1 VTKIKKQLILTALTI
16 LLISSGPFFG
26 FTEII
31 DKIFAVVNGE
41 VITYSELKSAEIEMT
56 RFLAQQ
62 YEGEELEK
70 QVNEMKKDLLNR
82 LIEQKLIFSYA
93 KEEDYDVDG
102 ILELIIKDIKKQNNI
117 NSDEELKAAL
127 ASQGL
132 EYDQW
137 KKQLRETQIQQQFIR
152 EKIGPKINI
161 DSSAIMEHYKKNI
174 DDYTIPEKYSL
185 NCIFLNKENYLA
197 PSALKE
203 KMKAIDGELATNS
216 FEEVAK
222 EYSELPGE
230 DNNYFLGEFKK
241 GELDA
246 KIEEASFQLKEG
258 GHSEWIETE
267 NGFYITQ
274 LIKRTESKLVE
285 YKSVREEI
293 ENKLKMAEQEK
304 LLKEYIEQLKKESH
318 IKIYEDF

>member
-1 VTKIKKQLILTALTI
+1 MKIKKQLILAALTI

-26 FTEII
+26 FPEII

-41 VITYSELKSAEIEMT
+41 IITYSELKSAEIEMT

-62 YEGEELEK
+62 YKGEELEN
-70 QVNEMKKDLLNR
+70 QVREMKENLLNR
-82 LIEQKLIFSYA
+82 LIEQKLILSYA
-93 KEEDYDVDG
+93 KDEDYDVDG
-102 ILELIIKDIKKQNNI
+102 IVELIIKDIKKQNNI

-137 KKQLRETQIQQQFIR
+137 IKQLKETQVQQQFIR
-152 EKIGPKINI
+152 DKIAPKIKI

-174 DDYTIPEKYSL
+174 NDYTIPAKFSL

-203 KMKAIDGELATNS
+203 KMGAIDGELETNS

-222 EYSELPGE
+222 KYSELPSE
-230 DNNYFLGEFKK
+230 DNNYFLGEFEK

-246 KIEEASFQLKEG
+246 KIEEASFQLKIGE
-258 GHSEWIETE
+258 HSGWIETE

-274 LIKRTESKLVE
+274 LIKQTESKLVE
-285 YKSVREEI
+285 YKIVREEI

-318 IKIYEDF
+318 IKIYEEF

>member
-1 VTKIKKQLILTALTI
+1 MKIKKQLILTVLTI

-26 FTEII
+26 FPEII

-41 VITYSELKSAEIEMT
+41 IITYSELKSAEIEMT
-56 RFLAQQ
+56 RYLAQQ

-70 QVNEMKKDLLNR
+70 QVNEMKKNLLNR
-82 LIEQKLIFSYA
+82 LIEQKLLLSYA
-93 KEEDYDVDG
+93 IEKDYDVDG

-117 NSDEELKAAL
+117 NTDEELKAAL

-132 EYDQW
+132 DYDQW
-137 KKQLRETQIQQQFIR
+137 KKQLRETQVQQQFIR
-152 EKIGPKINI
+152 EKIGPKVKI
-161 DSSAIMEHYKKNI
+161 DSSTIMEHYKKNI
-174 DDYTIPEKYSL
+174 DDYTIPAKFSL
-185 NCIFLNKENYLA
+185 NCIFLNKENYLS

-203 KMKAIDGELATNS
+203 KMKTIDAELETNP
-216 FEEVAK
+216 FIEIAK
-222 EYSELPGE
+222 KYSELPSE

-258 GHSEWIETE
+258 EHSGWIETE
-267 NGFYITQ
+267 TGFYITQ
-274 LIKRTESKLVE
+274 LFKRTESKLVE
-285 YKSVREEI
+285 YKLVREEI

-318 IKIYEDF
+318 IKIYEEF

>member
-1 VTKIKKQLILTALTI
+1 MTKIKKQLILTALTI

-41 VITYSELKSAEIEMT
+41 IITYSELKSAEIEMT

-70 QVNEMKKDLLNR
+70 QVNEMKKNLLNR

-102 ILELIIKDIKKQNNI
+102 VLELIIKDIKKQNNI

-132 EYDQW
+132 DYDQW

-161 DSSAIMEHYKKNI
+161 DSSSIMEYYKKNI

-203 KMKAIDGELATNS
+203 KMKTIDGELATNS

-258 GHSEWIETE
+258 EHSQWIETE
-267 NGFYITQ
+267 NGFYITR

>member
-1 VTKIKKQLILTALTI
+1 MTKIKKQLILTALTI
-16 LLISSGPFFG
+16 LLISKSPFFG
-26 FTEII
+26 FAEII

-41 VITYSELKSAEIEMT
+41 IITYSELKSAENEMT

-70 QVNEMKKDLLNR
+70 QVNEMKKNLLNR
-82 LIEQKLIFSYA
+82 LIEQKLILSYA
-93 KEEDYDVDG
+93 KEGDYNVDG
-102 ILELIIKDIKKQNNI
+102 VLELIIKDIKKQNNI

-132 EYDQW
+132 DYDQW

-152 EKIGPKINI
+152 EKIGSKINI

-174 DDYTIPEKYSL
+174 NDYTIPEKYSL

-203 KMKAIDGELATNS
+203 KMKVIDAELETNS
-216 FEEVAK
+216 FEETAK
-222 EYSELPGE
+222 KYSELPGE

-258 GHSEWIETE
+258 EHSQWIETE

-274 LIKRTESKLVE
+274 LIKHTESKLVE
-285 YKSVREEI
+285 YKLVREEI

-304 LLKEYIEQLKKESH
+304 LLKEYIQQLKKESH
-318 IKIYEDF
+318 IKIYEEF

>member
-1 VTKIKKQLILTALTI
+1 MKIKKQLILTALTI

-41 VITYSELKSAEIEMT
+41 IITYSELKSAENEMT
-56 RFLAQQ
+56 RFLGQQ

-70 QVNEMKKDLLNR
+70 QVNEMKKNLLNR
-82 LIEQKLIFSYA
+82 MIEQKLILSYA
-93 KEEDYDVDG
+93 KGEDYDVDG
-102 ILELIIKDIKKQNNI
+102 VLELIIKDIKKQNNI

-132 EYDQW
+132 DYDQW
-137 KKQLRETQIQQQFIR
+137 KKQLKETQIQQQFIR
-152 EKIGPKINI
+152 EKIGPKVKI

-174 DDYTIPEKYSL
+174 DDYTIPAKYSL

-203 KMKAIDGELATNS
+203 KMKTIDVQLETNP
-216 FEEVAK
+216 FEEAAK
-222 EYSELPGE
+222 KYSELPGE
-230 DNNYFLGEFKK
+230 ENNYFLGEFKE
-241 GELDA
+241 GELDT
-246 KIEEASFQLKEG
+246 KIEEASFQLKKGE
-258 GHSEWIETE
+258 HSEWIETE

-285 YKSVREEI
+285 YKVVREEI

-304 LLKEYIEQLKKESH
+304 LLKEYVEQLKKESH
-318 IKIYEDF
+318 IKIYQEF

>member
-1 VTKIKKQLILTALTI
+1 MKIKKQLILTALTI

-26 FTEII
+26 FPEII

-41 VITYSELKSAEIEMT
+41 IITYSELKSAENEMT

-70 QVNEMKKDLLNR
+70 QVNEMKKNLLNQM
-82 LIEQKLIFSYA
+82 IEQKLILSYA

-117 NSDEELKAAL
+117 NTDEELKAAL

-132 EYDQW
+132 DYDQW
-137 KKQLRETQIQQQFIR
+137 IKQLKETQVQQQFIR
-152 EKIGPKINI
+152 EKIGPKVKI

-174 DDYTIPEKYSL
+174 DDYTIPAKFSL
-185 NCIFLNKENYLA
+185 NCIFLNKENYLS
-197 PSALKE
+197 PTALKE
-203 KMKAIDGELATNS
+203 KMKTINAELETNS
-216 FEEVAK
+216 FEETAK
-222 EYSELPGE
+222 KYSELPGE
-230 DNNYFLGEFKK
+230 ENNYFLGEFKE

-246 KIEEASFQLKEG
+246 KIEEASFKLKKGE
-258 GHSEWIETE
+258 HSDWIETE
-267 NGFYITQ
+267 NGFYITR

-285 YKSVREEI
+285 YKFVREEI

-304 LLKEYIEQLKKESH
+304 LLNEYIEQLKKESH
-318 IKIYEDF
+318 IKIYEKF

>member
-1 VTKIKKQLILTALTI
+1 MKIKKQLILTVLTI

-26 FTEII
+26 FPEII

-41 VITYSELKSAEIEMT
+41 IITYSELKSAEIEMT
-56 RFLAQQ
+56 RYLAQQ

-70 QVNEMKKDLLNR
+70 QVNEMKKNLLNR
-82 LIEQKLIFSYA
+82 LVEQKLLLSYA
-93 KEEDYDVDG
+93 IEKDYDVDG

-117 NSDEELKAAL
+117 NTDEELKAAL

-132 EYDQW
+132 DYDQW
-137 KKQLRETQIQQQFIR
+137 KKQLRETQVQQQFIR
-152 EKIGPKINI
+152 EKIGPKVKI
-161 DSSAIMEHYKKNI
+161 DSSTIMEHYKKNI
-174 DDYTIPEKYSL
+174 DDYTIPAKFSL
-185 NCIFLNKENYLA
+185 NCIFLNKENYLS

-203 KMKAIDGELATNS
+203 KMKTIDAELETNP
-216 FEEVAK
+216 FIEIAK
-222 EYSELPGE
+222 KYSELPSE

-246 KIEEASFQLKEG
+246 KIEDASFQLKEG
-258 GHSEWIETE
+258 EHSGWIETE
-267 NGFYITQ
+267 TGFYITQ
-274 LIKRTESKLVE
+274 LFKRTESKLVE
-285 YKSVREEI
+285 YKLVREEI

-318 IKIYEDF
+318 IKIYEEF

>member
-1 VTKIKKQLILTALTI
+1 MKIKKQLILTVLTI

-26 FTEII
+26 FPEII

-41 VITYSELKSAEIEMT
+41 IITYSELKSAEIEMT

-62 YEGEELEK
+62 YQGEELEQ
-70 QVNEMKKDLLNR
+70 QVSEMKKNLLNR
-82 LIEQKLIFSYA
+82 LIEQKLILSYA

-102 ILELIIKDIKKQNNI
+102 IVELIIKDIKKQNNI
-117 NSDEELKAAL
+117 NTDEELKAAL

-132 EYDQW
+132 DYDQW
-137 KKQLRETQIQQQFIR
+137 KKQLKETQIQQQFIR
-152 EKIGPKINI
+152 DKIGAKINI
-161 DSSAIMEHYKKNI
+161 DSSSIMEYYKENI
-174 DDYTIPEKYSL
+174 DDYTIPAKYSL

-203 KMKAIDGELATNS
+203 KMKTIAAELETHP

-222 EYSELPGE
+222 KYSELPGE

-246 KIEEASFQLKEG
+246 KIEEASFQLKKGE
-258 GHSEWIETE
+258 HSDWIETE
-267 NGFYITQ
+267 SGYYITQ
-274 LIKRTESKLVE
+274 LINHTESKLVE
-285 YKSVREEI
+285 YKLVREEI
-293 ENKLKMAEQEK
+293 ENKLRMAEQEK

-318 IKIYEDF
+318 IKIYEEF

>member
-1 VTKIKKQLILTALTI
+1 MKIKKQLILTALTI

-26 FTEII
+26 FAEII

-41 VITYSELKSAEIEMT
+41 IITYSELKSAENEMT

-70 QVNEMKKDLLNR
+70 QVNEMKKNLLNR
-82 LIEQKLIFSYA
+82 LIEQKLILSYA

-102 ILELIIKDIKKQNNI
+102 MVELIIKDIKKQNNI
-117 NSDEELKAAL
+117 NTDEELKAAL

-132 EYDQW
+132 DYDQW
-137 KKQLRETQIQQQFIR
+137 KKQLKETQVQQRFIQQQ
-152 EKIGPKINI
+152 IGPKVKI

-174 DDYTIPEKYSL
+174 NDYTIPAKFSL

-197 PSALKE
+197 PSALEE
-203 KMKAIDGELATNS
+203 KKKTIDAELEKTS
-216 FEEVAK
+216 FEEIAK
-222 EYSELPGE
+222 KYSELPSE
-230 DNNYFLGEFKK
+230 DNKYFLGEFKQ

-246 KIEEASFQLKEG
+246 KIEDASFQLKEG
-258 GHSEWIETE
+258 EHSDWIVTE
-267 NGFYITQ
+267 NGFYMTQ
-274 LIKRTESKLVE
+274 LIKRTESQLVE
-285 YKSVREEI
+285 YKLVREEI

-304 LLKEYIEQLKKESH
+304 LLKEYIEQLKKDSH
-318 IKIYEDF
+318 IKIYEEF